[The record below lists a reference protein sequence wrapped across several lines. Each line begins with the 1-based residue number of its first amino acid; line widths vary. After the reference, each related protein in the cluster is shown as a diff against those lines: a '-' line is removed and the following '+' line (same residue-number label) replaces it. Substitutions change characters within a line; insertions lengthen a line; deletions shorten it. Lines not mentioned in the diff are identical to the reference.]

1 MKLAYGILSLL
12 AFGLSFSNGANAGSF
27 QLKGKNN
34 WLTVASTKDLDVA
47 IGIARSLNNNAQVVS
62 SQSGFYA
69 VIMGP
74 YAATSIT
81 TVKKLDSTIYELPKD
96 ALLSNGARYVESVWK
111 SPSQSTIMSSYDIE
125 KPLQLS
131 AGDVSA
137 TFTLDKVGDD
147 LFSTVVTG
155 EEKNGPNFTF
165 TVDKKGE
172 FVPSSSQAAFIKL
185 DAKST
190 VPQLVFTRFS
200 GGAHCC
206 TMTWIAAKPDGA
218 AGWSL
223 TEGAYLDGGGYW
235 FEDVDGDGG
244 QELLSVDNRFLYA
257 FDSYA
262 GSFAP
267 VHISK
272 FRDGKIEDVTEEP
285 AMQARL
291 KQDLAGIEYAAKVD
305 PGMWKQNGFLAGW
318 AASKMRLGQGMDAWQ
333 VVSENM
339 ASDTGFGPQECTSGQ
354 SLDDCPVDNLKPI
367 PVLKGLADFLKENGY
382 GPLPDAAEA
391 LLH

>member
-1 MKLAYGILSLL
+1 MSKIF
-12 AFGLSFSNGANAGSF
+12 FGLVFGLAALWSEATLAEG
-27 QLKGKNN
+27 LKLTGNKK

-62 SQSGFYA
+62 SQSGYYA

-74 YAATSIT
+74 YAANSIAA
-81 TVKKLDSTIYELPKD
+81 VKKLDSSIYKLPKD
-96 ALLSNGARYVESVWK
+96 ALLSDGSRYVESVWK
-111 SPSQSTIMSSYDIE
+111 SPSSSTMSAYEID

-131 AGDVSA
+131 AGDLSA
-137 TFTLDKVGDD
+137 IFKLEKVGDD
-147 LFSTVVTG
+147 QFSTVVTG
-155 EEKNGPNFTF
+155 EEKNGPKFTF
-165 TVDKKGE
+165 TVDKTGE
-172 FVPSSSQAAFIKL
+172 FVPSSAEAAFIKL
-185 DAKST
+185 DATST

-223 TEGAYLDGGGYW
+223 TEGTYLDGGGYW

-244 QELLSVDNRFLYA
+244 QELLSVDNNFLYA

-262 GSFAP
+262 GSVAP
-267 VHISK
+267 IHISK

-305 PGMWKQNGFLAGW
+305 PGMWKLNGFLAGW
-318 AASKMRLGQGMDAWQ
+318 VASKMRLGQGTDAWQ
-333 VVSENM
+333 VVTENM

-354 SLDDCPVDNLKPI
+354 SVDDCPADNIKSI
-367 PVLKGLADFLKENGY
+367 PVLKALADFLKENGY
-382 GPLPDAAEA
+382 GPLPDSAEA